1 MGKSTD
7 ARNRKGKFGSGR
19 GATYATAPRRGPPA
33 VFVSCE
39 SGREKK
45 CQREALELLHHY
57 YYASRSRPSQSKVE
71 SGEEEAEK
79 NAAQDSSSAD
89 ANNKKSSGDDD
100 NKPLSLEE
108 ELAMLRKGAMAE
120 EVLTYEQGSKRQR
133 TAGGGYTKKSS
144 MKSPF
149 SIYDT
154 GMRGMVCILCNLPD
168 SEMIPYDEILAEIKA
183 AKENDEKEAEAATAD
198 DGGGGGGGG
207 TKEGD
212 ASNEAPKA
220 NVSTSTTSEAAK
232 DSSNEKKDTD
242 KVLWDP
248 VETVRCILRDGKSAA
263 TEDDGE
269 INKDEVSEDRK
280 EDTSGEN
287 QLASASPPPGS
298 RFILRIVPFQATVSS
313 S

>member
-183 AKENDEKEAEAATAD
+183 AKENDEKEAATAD

-263 TEDDGE
+263 AKDDGE
-269 INKDEVSEDRK
+269 SNKDEGSEDRK

>member
-89 ANNKKSSGDDD
+89 ANKKKSSGDN

-154 GMRGMVCILCNLPD
+154 GMRGMVCILCNLPE

-183 AKENDEKEAEAATAD
+183 AKENDEREAATAD
-198 DGGGGGGGG
+198 GGGG

-212 ASNEAPKA
+212 ANNEAPKA
-220 NVSTSTTSEAAK
+220 TVSTSKTSEAAK
-232 DSSNEKKDTD
+232 DSSDEKKDTD

-263 TEDDGE
+263 AKDDGE
-269 INKDEVSEDRK
+269 STKDEVGEDRK

-313 S
+313 